1 MEVAYISDL
10 LCMYNHGNGEHKIQ
24 NWPKVLLLRQ
34 MRLDSKTQ
42 RRFGA
47 VNKSDLLFDKSY
59 LSGSR
64 GNPVECIKSG
74 FFSYSYW

>member
-34 MRLDSKTQ
+34 MRLDSFLGHVAIQ
-42 RRFGA
+42 
-47 VNKSDLLFDKSY
+47 
-59 LSGSR
+59 LSVLR
-64 GNPVECIKSG
+64 VG
-74 FFSYSYW
+74 FFLIHI